1 MDIFDSGDLTWLL
14 VCTAL
19 VLFMTPGLAIFYGS
33 MVGSKNVVNMM
44 SMNVYCLVVVPILWA
59 LVGFSLAFG
68 EWDFPILGNADNFL
82 MRGISGDEALVNF
95 AFSAT
100 FAVIAPALM
109 SGAVAGRMKF
119 KAWVW
124 FVPIWSLLVY
134 SPVTYWVFGGN
145 GWLINLPSHDFA
157 GGTSIHVNAGAG
169 ALALAF
175 VLGPRQDWAPRH
187 TTPPH
192 DMRMFLVGTGVLWL
206 GWFGF
211 NAGSALAA
219 NELASL
225 ALVNTFLAPA
235 GAAFAWLVMGWLK
248 RRPSELLGVCSGIV
262 AGLVAIT
269 PAAGFV
275 GPMYSIIIG
284 ACAGAVCY
292 FTVHLKH
299 LLELDDTLD
308 VVGLHLF
315 GGVVGGILI
324 GFFADNT
331 VYAGADFA
339 EGVFFGGGGS
349 LLLNQLLG
357 LLSTIT
363 YSFLVTWGIAVV
375 LDKLI
380 GLRVS
385 EESERVGLDRVEHA
399 ETAYSG

>member
-1 MDIFDSGDLTWLL
+1 MDSGDLTWLL

-33 MVGSKNVVNMM
+33 MVGTKNVVNMM
-44 SMNVYCLVVVPILWA
+44 SMNIYCMIVVPIIWA
-59 LVGFSLAFG
+59 LVGYSLAFG
-68 EWDFPILGNADNFL
+68 EWKVPIIGNADNFL
-82 MRGISGDEALVNF
+82 MRGLGSDEGLVNF

-119 KAWVW
+119 KAWMW
-124 FVPIWSLLVY
+124 FIPFWVLLVY
-134 SPVTYWVFGGN
+134 CPVTYWVFGGD
-145 GWLINLPSHDFA
+145 GWLLNLPSHDFA
-157 GGTSIHVNAGAG
+157 GGTSIHINAGAG
-169 ALALAF
+169 ALALAY
-175 VLGPRQDWAPRH
+175 VLGPRQEWAPRH

-192 DMRMFLVGTGVLWL
+192 DMRMFVVGTGILWL

-211 NAGSALAA
+211 NAGSALGA
-219 NELASL
+219 NHAASL

-235 GAAFAWLVMGWLK
+235 GAALGWLIVGWIK
-248 RRPSELLGVCSGIV
+248 RTPPELLGVCSGIV

-284 ACAGAVCY
+284 LAAGAVCF

-324 GFFADNT
+324 GFFADST
-331 VYAGADFA
+331 VYEGADFV
-339 EGVFFGGGGS
+339 EGVFFGGNGS
-349 LLLNQLLG
+349 LLGYQIVGVLV
-357 LLSTIT
+357 TIS
-363 YSFLVTWGIAVV
+363 YSFIMTWAIAKV
-375 LDKLI
+375 LDKCV

-385 EESERVGLDRVEHA
+385 KETERMGLDRAEHS
-399 ETAYSG
+399 ESSFTG